1 LKVWISFKPKLK
13 MKKNFHLNS
22 RHGPKHGS
30 ATQLVAENGLL
41 QGLTETK
48 AYGPA
53 KCGAWPGSAVGLAQ

>member
-1 LKVWISFKPKLK
+1 

-22 RHGPKHGS
+22 RHGPKLGS

-48 AYGPA
+48 AYGTA